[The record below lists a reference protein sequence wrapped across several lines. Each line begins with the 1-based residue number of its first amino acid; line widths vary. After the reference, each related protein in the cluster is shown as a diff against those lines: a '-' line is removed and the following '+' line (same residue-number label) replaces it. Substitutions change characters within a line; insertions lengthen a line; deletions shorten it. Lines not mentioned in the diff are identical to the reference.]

1 MKYVYIIV
9 YKERLV
15 ITVKLESVLK
25 MEFLINFFEKKSK
38 LFYIRKIMLFTV
50 FMYLIFGL
58 LYKTSILAEDPIGLN
73 HRIFSASVF
82 FLIYLGSFYIGLIKN
97 NIYKAFYFLIFYA
110 NIHMLY
116 LAYIN
121 DMALNFAFSIIIV
134 IFISNLLLKPQEQLK
149 TFNIIMIVLVSIVTI
164 YISNISVNKFV
175 FLMIFYVMSIA
186 SFLISKLSY
195 LNLKNIKE
203 RETYYKNL
211 FKKSPIGLVRCG
223 NTGNILDINE
233 YILELSQK
241 QNKDYYIGNNIF
253 KILDIEQKNLD
264 EIDNNKSFE
273 YEVSFF
279 GDEKIWLE
287 MTVEKIEKDEN
298 VYILAFK
305 DISSNKKLEEDLTY
319 LSFHDQ
325 MTGLYNYRYF
335 KNEIER
341 FNKSRKLPIS
351 ILIIDIDRLKS
362 INDSKGHI
370 KGNEIIKNTAD
381 ILQSAVR
388 YEDILARVGGDEFGI
403 ILPYTKEKTAEKI
416 CKRIYNEIESYNN
429 KETNKTVISI
439 SIGWAT
445 KVDKDTSLYETLE
458 TADQNMYAS
467 KDSSR

>member
-1 MKYVYIIV
+1 
-9 YKERLV
+9 
-15 ITVKLESVLK
+15 

-38 LFYIRKIMLFTV
+38 LFYIRKIILFTG

-58 LYKTSILAEDPIGLN
+58 LYKTSILTEDPIGFN

-82 FLIYLGSFYIGLIKN
+82 FLTYLGSFYIGVIKN
-97 NIYKAFYFLIFYA
+97 NIYKVFYFLIFFA
-110 NIHMLY
+110 NIHLLY

-121 DMALNFAFSIIIV
+121 DMDLNFAFSIII
-134 IFISNLLLKPQEQLK
+134 IMFISNLLLKPQGQLK
-149 TFNIIMIVLVSIVTI
+149 TFNIIMIVLVSIVTV
-164 YISNISVNKFV
+164 YIHNILVNKFV

-195 LNLKNIKE
+195 LNVKNIKD
-203 RETYYKNL
+203 REIYYKNL
-211 FKKSPIGLVRCG
+211 FKKSPIGLVRC
-223 NTGNILDINE
+223 NNEGNILDINE
-233 YILELSQK
+233 YMVKLSQK
-241 QNKDYYIGNNIF
+241 ENKKYFIGKNIF
-253 KILDIEQKNLD
+253 DILGIEKIELDKITND
-264 EIDNNKSFE
+264 KSFE

-279 GDEKIWLE
+279 GDENIWLE
-287 MTVEKIEKDEN
+287 MTVEKIEKNEN

-305 DISSNKKLEEDLTY
+305 DISSNKRLEEDLTY

-388 YEDILARVGGDEFGI
+388 DEDILARVGGDEFGI
-403 ILPYTKEKTAEKI
+403 ILPNTKEETAEKI
-416 CKRIYNEIESYNN
+416 CKRIYNKIESYNS
-429 KETNKTVISI
+429 KETNNTVISI